1 MLIRMIPDD
10 TRIDFISRR
19 FLTFAF
25 SALLIAASIGLLS
38 TRGLNLGIDFL
49 GGIVIEAKTDGPADI
64 TKLRT
69 QLNGLGLGDISLQEF
84 GEPDDVLIRVQRQ
97 EGDGDAQQAAID
109 KIKGSLGSTIVEY
122 RRTESVGPTV
132 GAELQE
138 AALYAVMSAIV
149 AILLYVWFR
158 FEWQYGLSAVLA
170 LMHDV
175 IATLGFFAITGLEFN
190 LSTVAAVLTVVG
202 YSINDT
208 VVVFDRVRE
217 DLRRYKKRPLAELFN
232 EAINSTLSRTTMTSF
247 TTLLALFALAF
258 FGGEVIRAFSLSLI
272 FGIVVGTYS
281 SIALAVPLL
290 LYLRPKRGDGDT
302 AEDAGKSEAKADTKP
317 AT

>member
-25 SALLIAASIGLLS
+25 SALLVAASIGLLS

-97 EGDGDAQQAAID
+97 EGDGDVQQAAID
-109 KIKGSLGSTIVEY
+109 KIKSSLGSTIVEY

-138 AALYAVMSAIV
+138 AALYAVLSAIV

-190 LSTVAAVLTVVG
+190 LSTVAAVLTVAG

-247 TTLLALFALAF
+247 TTLLALFALVF

-290 LYLRPKRGDGDT
+290 LYLRPKRGDGDA
-302 AEDAGKSEAKADTKP
+302 AEDAGKNEAKADTKP